1 MRTRVEKW
9 AHYRARIK
17 RTPDKKFP
25 HRTIEVRQT
34 HADQVALSQTAA
46 SSSAIAY
53 QTLPTLKTKKPTLYV
68 VYARRKRI
76 WLVIKIT
83 SFALV
88 AIAFV
93 CLWFWWVEK

>member
-9 AHYRARIK
+9 APYRARIK

-25 HRTIEVRQT
+25 PRTIEVRQT

-46 SSSAIAY
+46 SSCAIAY

-76 WLVIKIT
+76 WLIIKIT
-83 SFALV
+83 SFVFV
-88 AIAFV
+88 AVVFV
-93 CLWFWWVEK
+93 CLWFLWVEK